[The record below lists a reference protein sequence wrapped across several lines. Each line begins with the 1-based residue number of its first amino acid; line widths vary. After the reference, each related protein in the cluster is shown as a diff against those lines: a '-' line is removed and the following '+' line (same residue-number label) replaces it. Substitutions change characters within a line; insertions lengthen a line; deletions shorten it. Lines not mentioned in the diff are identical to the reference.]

1 MYLNDIKQ
9 FYDMTHQLEDAAYD
23 SLNVL
28 RELLKNESKEVSSHF
43 ENFKRFNF
51 NYEFDAVDDSYVI
64 FKNSNYSY
72 DDDDTISFT
81 FESLGADTR
90 DEYWISEIDI
100 ARNRSAERANRL
112 LAAKLE
118 KEEKKKQKLLKDEAA
133 EKAEYERLMKKFGP
147 TS

>member
-28 RELLKNESKEVSSHF
+28 RELLKNESKEVSGHF

-133 EKAEYERLMKKFGP
+133 EKAEFERLMKKFGLP
-147 TS
+147 S